1 MIEVLDH
8 RLTVVASCAT
18 PDAAEAAARLLGAAW
33 MRQEGAAWTMA
44 VRVVCPNCEHERDR
58 RVTADTSYRRRL
70 AELEVERDQA
80 VRDAADMREE
90 LHAVARVRP

>member
-8 RLTVVASCAT
+8 RLNVVATCAT
-18 PDAAEAAARLLGAAW
+18 TDAAEAAARLLGAAW
-33 MRQEGAAWTMA
+33 MRQEGSAWSVA
-44 VRVVCPNCEHERDR
+44 VRAGCPHCEHERDR
-58 RVTADTSYRRRL
+58 RVTADTSYRRRI

-90 LHAVARVRP
+90 IHAVTRVRP

>member
-8 RLTVVASCAT
+8 RLNVVASCST

-44 VRVVCPNCEHERDR
+44 VRVGCLNC
-58 RVTADTSYRRRL
+58 ARL
-70 AELEVERDQA
+70 EAELD
-80 VRDAADMREE
+80 
-90 LHAVARVRP
+90 AVARVRP